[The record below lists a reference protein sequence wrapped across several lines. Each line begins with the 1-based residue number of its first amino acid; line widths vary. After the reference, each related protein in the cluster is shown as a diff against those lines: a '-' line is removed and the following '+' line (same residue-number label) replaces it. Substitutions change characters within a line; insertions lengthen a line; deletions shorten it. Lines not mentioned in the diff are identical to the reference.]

1 MDKQRVRQKFKALIE
16 QIIAQSGKSQNQLSK
31 EMGLSSTS
39 FTNWKEGKV
48 DLLKINLSTF
58 LKILSLK
65 NWNAEEL
72 LVYLELREK
81 PRPSN
86 DLPLILD
93 DVSRLS
99 LREKADVFALLL
111 SEFNER
117 FDRIESLLKEEEEQN
132 E

>member
-99 LREKADVFALLL
+99 LREKAHVLALLL

-117 FDRIESLLKEEEEQN
+117 FDRIESLLREEEEQN